1 MQFQNKT
8 IFISGGSRGIG
19 LEIAKKLASQGANI
33 IIAAKTAEPHPKLPG
48 TVFTAAAEIEA
59 LGGKAL
65 ACVVDIRDE
74 EQVKAAV
81 QLAVEKFGGI
91 DVLINNASAIQLTGT
106 METSMKKYDLMNQVN
121 VRGTYLCSQACLPY
135 LLKSENPHVLTLSPP
150 LNFES
155 RWFKNHTA
163 YSIAKFGMSLCT
175 LGMAAEFKGKVAFN
189 SLWPKTII
197 ATSAIEFAIGSAEIF
212 NQARNAKIMA
222 DAAFE
227 ILLEDHREITGQ
239 YFIDEVVLREKG
251 YTDFEIYKMNPATKD
266 EELIPDFFI

>member
-33 IIAAKTAEPHPKLPG
+33 VIAAKTAEPHPKLPG

-74 EQVKAAV
+74 EQVKKAV

-227 ILLEDHREITGQ
+227 ILSEDHREVTGQ